1 MTSTGGGRGQTGS
14 GRKRRKRLRD
24 QTRDQEK
31 GGQTTEPK
39 ASAQRQ
45 RLLHP
50 EPDRADWAF
59 QKRPPAEAGP
69 QRFALRS
76 WFCPRLPV
84 GGGARGVGKNEGREV
99 QEALRRQG
107 GTAHSRR
114 RLGLGKPRGDVLGS
128 RGWTQAGWGPT
139 GDLGRAGAGGAGG
152 GQVGARSPCPPPRR
166 PRSRAGALGAG
177 VSRLTLPYLSDPCA
191 ELLLRERKRLNSR
204 AGAFPRLEVSCSSR
218 ADAGW
223 RSRLAAPK
231 EARKAMEGGEPG
243 GRAGQ
248 EGRRAR
254 RRACR
259 WKGSHGPGE
268 ARLWG
273 GAAGGWPGARRW
285 TGSGTVWV
293 GAGGRGEREDGAGQ
307 GH

>member
-1 MTSTGGGRGQTGS
+1 MVRLRSPRLQPRGSGCYTQNPTGRIGLSRKDLPRKPGRSALPSGPGSAPGSRWAGAPGASERTRGGRC
-14 GRKRRKRLRD
+14 RR
-24 QTRDQEK
+24 
-31 GGQTTEPK
+31 
-39 ASAQRQ
+39 
-45 RLLHP
+45 
-50 EPDRADWAF
+50 
-59 QKRPPAEAGP
+59 
-69 QRFALRS
+69 RS
-76 WFCPRLPV
+76 DDT
-84 GGGARGVGKNEGREV
+84 
-99 QEALRRQG
+99 RQG

-231 EARKAMEGGEPG
+231 DRKST
-243 GRAGQ
+243 RLNS
-248 EGRRAR
+248 
-254 RRACR
+254 
-259 WKGSHGPGE
+259 SH
-268 ARLWG
+268 
-273 GAAGGWPGARRW
+273 
-285 TGSGTVWV
+285 
-293 GAGGRGEREDGAGQ
+293 
-307 GH
+307 